1 MSSSRPTHTTSD
13 TTQPSEIPTA
23 IMEERIMEEESFFGD
38 DETEDKTLDV
48 TMSESSD
55 GVSRDL
61 QKFRRPT
68 KSEIMS
74 AVDQV
79 NTESIDVL
87 EVVQA
92 RAAQGETEDVGADD
106 DD

>member
-1 MSSSRPTHTTSD
+1 MSRSRPTTTTSD

-23 IMEERIMEEESFFGD
+23 IHDEAPFFGD

-48 TMSESSD
+48 TMSESD
-55 GVSRDL
+55 GATPDL
-61 QKFRRPT
+61 KKFRRPT
-68 KSEIMS
+68 KSEIMD

-87 EVVQA
+87 ELHQA
-92 RAAQGETEDVGADD
+92 RTAQGETDDVDADD
-106 DD
+106 VD